1 MFSISVY
8 PSVTLADARQR
19 RDEAKK
25 LLAPRIDPSAKKQ
38 SGNKTTLEKRNN
50 IRAFKMVAKSWFAT
64 KTHLSGDYL
73 RPVWTCLETC
83 LFPDIDNK
91 DIGESGK
98 CDLLVPIKKIEILY
112 YLEIA
117 TRVNQYVT
125 AILRYSIQQKII
137 CFNPAYNLE
146 SAVKKPQIEHRP
158 AIELEDI
165 PDLLK
170 RIDGYQGRSRLTV
183 LTITLNLLK
192 FVRPSEL
199 RFARWLAIN
208 FKSALWV
215 IAEQREVI
223 EMIKHSGRG
232 AKTRRKI

>member
-137 CFNPAYNLE
+137 CFNPA
-146 SAVKKPQIEHRP
+146 
-158 AIELEDI
+158 IELEDI